1 MIPIFPRDRIGYK
14 LSEQASQKHR
24 NKKQKAMQA
33 AKQGLATPM
42 VRFGSQSSQERVMS
56 MSPAAQKLLKA
67 KVKMHHGTDKS
78 LQASY
83 TPSPSIRRTPA
94 TPGAIT
100 PSLEAL
106 SSSIRSTTPKVS
118 TRMKRAPSVGP
129 EEAEFSSGLTDN
141 LLDLPKR
148 QRKSPAR
155 EGNNTQGSRKC
166 AADFF

>member
-1 MIPIFPRDRIGYK
+1 M
-14 LSEQASQKHR
+14 
-24 NKKQKAMQA
+24 A
-33 AKQGLATPM
+33 AKQGLTSPM
-42 VRFGSQSSQERVMS
+42 VRFGGHSSQERLMS

-67 KVKMHHGTDKS
+67 KVRMQHGTDKS

-83 TPSPSIRRTPA
+83 TPSPSVRRTPA
-94 TPGAIT
+94 TPGATT
-100 PSLEAL
+100 PGLGEL
-106 SSSIRSTTPKVS
+106 SSSIRGTTPKLP
-118 TRMKRAPSVGP
+118 TRTKRMPLVGP

-155 EGNNTQGSRKC
+155 EGNSTQGLRKC